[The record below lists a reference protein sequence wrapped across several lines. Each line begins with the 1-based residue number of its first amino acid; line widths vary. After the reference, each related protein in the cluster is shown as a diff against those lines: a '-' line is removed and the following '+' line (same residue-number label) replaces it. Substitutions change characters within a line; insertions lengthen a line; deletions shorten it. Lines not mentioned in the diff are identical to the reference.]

1 MNLTIAVILVL
12 LFSLNTLAE
21 ELPLELMGTA
31 SETDPV
37 KTMSVPSETLMKL
50 MEARQ
55 QDLDRRE
62 AVVRR
67 DEERLKLLRIDIE
80 GLFKKQEKPGKP
92 GVASPT
98 VAKPGSGAAAV
109 PSANLVHLSQA
120 FETMPVEEAA
130 QRIDKMKE
138 AVALDLL
145 ARLKGKTAGAIL
157 AALSPGKAARLVE
170 KLAANPRTASSEP
183 SLERK

>member
-12 LFSLNTLAE
+12 LFSLPTLAE
-21 ELPLELMGTA
+21 ELPLELKGTA

-67 DEERLKLLRIDIE
+67 DEERLKLLRTDIE

-92 GVASPT
+92 GVAGAT
-98 VAKPGSGAAAV
+98 AAKPGAAAAA

-138 AVALDLL
+138 PVALNLL

-157 AALSPGKAARLVE
+157 AALSPAKAARLVE
-170 KLAANPRTASSEP
+170 KLAAEPRTASSEP

>member
-1 MNLTIAVILVL
+1 MNLTMAVIVVL
-12 LFSLNTLAE
+12 LFSLHALAE
-21 ELPLELMGTA
+21 ELPLELKGTV
-31 SETDPV
+31 SEADPV
-37 KTMSVPSETLMKL
+37 KTMSVPSEALMKL

-67 DEERLKLLRIDIE
+67 DEERLKLLRSDVE
-80 GLFKKQEKPGKP
+80 ALFKKQEKPGKP
-92 GVASPT
+92 GATGAT
-98 VAKPGSGAAAV
+98 VAKAGAVAPA
-109 PSANLVHLSQA
+109 ANLVHLSQA

-138 AVALDLL
+138 AVALNLL

-170 KLAANPRTASSEP
+170 KLAAEPRPTSSEP
-183 SLERK
+183 SSERK

>member
-12 LFSLNTLAE
+12 LLSINTLAE
-21 ELPLELMGTA
+21 ELPLELKGTA
-31 SETDPV
+31 LESDPV
-37 KTMSVPSETLMKL
+37 KTISVPSETLMKL

-62 AVVRR
+62 AIVRR
-67 DEERLKLLRIDIE
+67 DEERLKLLRLDVE
-80 GLFKKQEKPGKP
+80 GLFKKQEKPAQP
-92 GVASPT
+92 VA
-98 VAKPGSGAAAV
+98 AKATEAKLGTGAAA

-157 AALSPGKAARLVE
+157 AALSPAKAARLVE
-170 KLAANPRTASSEP
+170 KLAAEPRAVISTP

>member
-12 LFSLNTLAE
+12 LFSLHTLAE
-21 ELPLELMGTA
+21 ELPLELKGTA

-67 DEERLKLLRIDIE
+67 DEERLKLLR
-80 GLFKKQEKPGKP
+80 
-92 GVASPT
+92 
-98 VAKPGSGAAAV
+98 
-109 PSANLVHLSQA
+109 
-120 FETMPVEEAA
+120 
-130 QRIDKMKE
+130 
-138 AVALDLL
+138 
-145 ARLKGKTAGAIL
+145 
-157 AALSPGKAARLVE
+157 
-170 KLAANPRTASSEP
+170 
-183 SLERK
+183 